1 MAMTITVAISVDEN
15 QAYTP
20 REAAVIAAL
29 HHGAEPKAVTE
40 THFVP
45 APTTAEAPA
54 PVQAE
59 EPAPVE
65 KPKTPR
71 KPRSSTRAAVL
82 EDTPEPV
89 TEEAPAPA
97 ETEADPAEE
106 QLKALETP
114 TLDDAVTAATAL
126 IGDGKAALVKAALTK
141 AGVSRVKEL
150 EGDSLGI
157 FLSELEAA

>member
-1 MAMTITVAISVDEN
+1 MTITVAIALDEN

-45 APTTAEAPA
+45 APA

-97 ETEADPAEE
+97 ETEADQAAEE
-106 QLKALETP
+106 LKAVETP

-126 IGDGKAALVKAALTK
+126 IGDGKAALVKAALAK